1 MDNVKIAYF
10 FGVFIIVVLILT
22 IVIFILNQVRKKTAN
37 CSINNVLN
45 KPFPKL
51 SSINSSIP
59 KYNHLLR
66 DYYIK
71 SSYNSCAGGQFEN
84 DWVETCSLVA
94 VIREGCRLLDF
105 EIYNMNG
112 VAAISV
118 SPATSYY
125 EKGSYNYITFD
136 EAMEVISLN
145 AFSGS
150 SCPNPND
157 PLFINIRIQ
166 SNDFH
171 IYDSISESLTKHLA
185 NKMLTN
191 EYSYENNGKNL
202 GAVPIKF
209 MLGKVVIIVDKTNPI
224 VETTKL
230 DEFVNIAGNSVFL
243 RNLHYNDVVYTNDMD
258 ELKEFNKK
266 NITITSPNKSKLA
279 ENYKAI
285 VPMQYGVQF
294 NAMCFQT
301 KDSNLATYNKL
312 FEDEGHAFI
321 LKPKKLR
328 YVPVK
333 ITPPVEPTT
342 SYGYQEYKSN
352 YYNFKI

>member
-1 MDNVKIAYF
+1 MN
-10 FGVFIIVVLILT
+10 
-22 IVIFILNQVRKKTAN
+22 
-37 CSINNVLN
+37 SVLN
-45 KPFPKL
+45 TPFPNL
-51 SSINSSIP
+51 SSINSSTP
-59 KYNHLLR
+59 KYGRLLR

-84 DWVETCSLVA
+84 DWVDTCSLVA
-94 VIREGCRLLDF
+94 VIREGCRFLDF
-105 EIYNMNG
+105 EIYNMDG
-112 VAAISV
+112 VAAIAV
-118 SPATSYY
+118 SPTNSYY
-125 EKGSYNYITFD
+125 EKGSYNYVTFD
-136 EAMEVISLN
+136 EAMEVILMN
-145 AFSGS
+145 AFSNA

-166 SNDFH
+166 SNDIH
-171 IYDSISESLTKHLA
+171 IYDSISESLIKHLQH
-185 NKMLTN
+185 KMLPK

-202 GAVPIKF
+202 GAVPIKNL
-209 MLGKVVIIVDKTNPI
+209 LGKVCVMVDKSNPM

-258 ELKEFNKK
+258 ELKYFNKK
-266 NITITSPNKSKLA
+266 NMTITSPNKSKTA
-279 ENYKAI
+279 ENYKSV

-301 KDSNLATYNKL
+301 KDSNLATYKKL

-321 LKPKKLR
+321 LKPPKLR
-328 YVPVK
+328 FFPVE

-342 SYGYQEYKSN
+342 SYGYQEYKSKF
-352 YYNFKI
+352 YDFKI